1 MKERNKMKID
11 PDRLF
16 EKLAI
21 GLRESSNSLRNIPIN
36 LVDRISKDHR
46 TVKMLEDPNDHVAY
60 QRLIDCTFKNED
72 IYDYLFR
79 QNLAQEGLVAI
90 SASTDVYKIS
100 SFNAKIQKMSNNR
113 LHVEITEVFS
123 ISKVKGLG
131 KIYNDGE
138 RIDFTGVQPRQI
150 IDWICKILQCSSE
163 NLFDRLDKKDLKS
176 LFSSDYSKYFDK
188 DGLLRSEF
196 SDLDTYDLL
205 ESNLDF
211 DAVAREFMPM
221 IISKYWQFDS
231 VKRRWTHN
239 YEYEVD
245 YSDAIVHLDENQL
258 SIKEKVRDRIY
269 SALKESFPFKINFG
283 AIETPLVDAAFEM
296 IALRL
301 RDSDT
306 YQDIKISQDK
316 LDEESF
322 INALEYFSQIELVDY
337 IKDCK
342 MPITLSICSS
352 QEDTDRYKVFCHVM
366 VYADFFE
373 GSVVYT
379 DEELKSVP
387 TEVYMRLLAEDRNL
401 DFEENYDSLKEEV
414 LETCHDS
421 RFLHQTFRSELE
433 LDFEDIY

>member
-1 MKERNKMKID
+1 MKID
-11 PDRLF
+11 PDKLF

-21 GLRESSNSLRNIPIN
+21 GLKESSDSLRNIPIN
-36 LVDRISKDHR
+36 LVDRISKDHH

-72 IYDYLFR
+72 IYDYIFR

-100 SFNAKIQKMSNNR
+100 SFNAKITKTDNNR

-131 KIYNDGE
+131 KIYDDGE
-138 RIDFTGVQPRQI
+138 RVDFTSMQPRQI
-150 IDWICKILQCSSE
+150 IDWICRILQCSSDDLL
-163 NLFDRLDKKDLKS
+163 NRLDKKDLKS
-176 LFSSDYSKYFDK
+176 LFNSDYSKYFDK
-188 DGLLRSEF
+188 DGLLRNEF
-196 SDLDTYDLL
+196 ADLDTYEFL

-211 DAVAREFMPM
+211 DTVAKDFMPM
-221 IISKYWQFDS
+221 IISKYWPFET
-231 VKRRWTHN
+231 VKRGWTKN
-239 YEYEVD
+239 YEYEID

-258 SIKEKVRDRIY
+258 SLKDKVRDRIY
-269 SALKESFPFKINFG
+269 SELKESFPFKINFN
-283 AIETPLVDAAFEM
+283 ALETPLVDATFEM

-301 RDSDT
+301 RDADT
-306 YQDIKISQDK
+306 YQDLAISQDK
-316 LDEESF
+316 VDEESF

-352 QEDTDRYKVFCHVM
+352 QEETDRYKVFCHVI

-387 TEVYMRLLAEDRNL
+387 TETYMRLLADDRNL

-421 RFLHQTFRSELE
+421 RFLHHTLRSELY
-433 LDFEDIY
+433 LDFEDLY

>member
-1 MKERNKMKID
+1 MKIN
-11 PDRLF
+11 PDKLF

-21 GLRESSNSLRNIPIN
+21 GLKESSDSLRNIPIN
-36 LVDRISKDHR
+36 LVDRINRDDHI
-46 TVKMLEDPNDHVAY
+46 VKMIEDLNDHVAY
-60 QRLIDCTFKNED
+60 QRLLDCTFKNED
-72 IYDYLFR
+72 IYDHVFR

-100 SFNAKIQKMSNNR
+100 SFNAKITKMDNDR
-113 LHVEITEVFS
+113 LHVEITELFS
-123 ISKVKGLG
+123 VSKVKGLG

-138 RIDFTGVQPRQI
+138 RVDFTSMQPRQI
-150 IDWICKILQCSSE
+150 IDWICRILQCSSDD
-163 NLFDRLDKKDLKS
+163 LIDRLDKKDLKN
-176 LFSSDYSKYFDK
+176 LFNSDYSKYFEK
-188 DGLLRSEF
+188 DGLLRNEF
-196 SDLDTYDLL
+196 RELDTYEFL

-211 DAVAREFMPM
+211 DAVAKDFMPM
-221 IISKYWQFDS
+221 IISKYWQFDT
-231 VKRRWTHN
+231 VKRGWTHN

-269 SALKESFPFKINFG
+269 SALKESFPFKINFS

-296 IALRL
+296 IVLRL
-301 RDSDT
+301 RDTNT
-306 YQDIKISQDK
+306 YQDITISA
-316 LDEESF
+316 DEESF
-322 INALEYFSQIELVDY
+322 INSLEYFEQIELVDY
-337 IKDCK
+337 IKDYK

-352 QEDTDRYKVFCHVM
+352 QEETDRYKVFCHVM

-379 DEELKSVP
+379 GEELKSVP
-387 TEVYMRLLAEDRNL
+387 TESYMRLLADSRNL

-433 LDFEDIY
+433 IDFEDLY